1 MKVWVSY
8 LYSVIRSEQ
17 LSYTKY
23 FDPGNLY
30 QYRKLSPDGPE
41 GGVDVRCARGCG
53 RRTGSVFVIVIFF

>member
-8 LYSVIRSEQ
+8 FYSVIRSEQ

-30 QYRKLSPDGPE
+30 RYRELSTDGPE
-41 GGVDVRCARGCG
+41 GVSMFVVLESVVDIRIAY
-53 RRTGSVFVIVIFF
+53 S